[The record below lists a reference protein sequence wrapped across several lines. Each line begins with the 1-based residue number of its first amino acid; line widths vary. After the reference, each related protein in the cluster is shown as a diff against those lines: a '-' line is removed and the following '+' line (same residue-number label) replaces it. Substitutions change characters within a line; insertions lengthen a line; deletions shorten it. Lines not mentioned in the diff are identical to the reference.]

1 MQQKVRM
8 ATGRLAVP
16 WRPLAAAAVVLALA
30 GSSGR
35 ADTVLDVSSAAP
47 KTLDG
52 TAFTGGGFVVS
63 NTTQQPT
70 GTGVIDSFLRVQ
82 ETGQER
88 GFNTGAAT
96 PPQILDD
103 KAGNF
108 TRPIQ
113 LSEVPVVTINGV
125 QYREFL
131 LDVNQVMNGKISLN
145 QVQIFQSSA
154 DVGGSS
160 FTLQEATSTKNAS
173 ISFSNASLVFQM
185 SNVDFSQANANQVVM
200 QSDHGS
206 GSGDMFLY
214 VANSLFSTDPSKAYV
229 TLFSQFG
236 NPTGT
241 YSSNDGFEEWAVMPN
256 SNTVVPEPSTIAL
269 ALSGLVG
276 AGFAGLRR
284 LRRSPVAT
292 V

>member
-16 WRPLAAAAVVLALA
+16 WKPLAAVAVVLALA
-30 GSSGR
+30 SSSAR
-35 ADTVLDVSSAAP
+35 ASTILDVTPAAQTTIT
-47 KTLDG
+47 K
-52 TAFTGGGFVVS
+52 TAFDGSTFVVS

-88 GFNTGAAT
+88 GYNTSAAT

-108 TRPIQ
+108 TRA
-113 LSEVPVVTINGV
+113 LSLKEVPIVTINGV

-131 LDVNQVMNGKISLN
+131 LDVNQVNNGNISLN
-145 QVQIFQSSA
+145 QVQLFQSSA
-154 DVGGSS
+154 DVGGS
-160 FTLQEATSTKNAS
+160 FTISDATSTTNAT
-173 ISFSNASLVFQM
+173 ISFGAAATKVFQM
-185 SNVDFSQANANQVVM
+185 SNLTVAAANAYEVQIN
-200 QSDHGS
+200 SNHGS

-214 VANSLFSTDPSKAYV
+214 VQNSLFDTSKNYV

-236 NPTGT
+236 NPSGQ
-241 YSSNDGFEEWAVMPN
+241 YSSNDGFEEWATMFPQGQN
-256 SNTVVPEPSTIAL
+256 PVPEPSTIAL

-284 LRRSPVAT
+284 LRRRQSAT